1 MRTSLILFVVALA
14 TSAHVSAQDSENA
27 DKSYNFDLSQVYTGS
42 GHGSSFAMNT
52 AFQDGRRAL
61 QLGILYQEEQ
71 GRISGGEVAYKFFL
85 GKNALTETSSASHG
99 LIFKPYVHYNCIY
112 HTSKV
117 NTPDFV
123 PTGAKKSAALE
134 SPSSPGTIAT
144 MEHYAGMGM
153 QVMLS
158 SNICFDS
165 SLGFG
170 AYIGSLDK
178 INAPQTP
185 GIHRDNYGFV
195 MAVEFGLG
203 YKFGL

>member
-1 MRTSLILFVVALA
+1 
-14 TSAHVSAQDSENA
+14 
-27 DKSYNFDLSQVYTGS
+27 
-42 GHGSSFAMNT
+42 MNT
-52 AFQDGRRAL
+52 AVQDGRKAL

-71 GRISGGEVAYKFFL
+71 GRISGGEVAYKIFL
-85 GKNALTETSSASHG
+85 GKNALTATSSASHG
-99 LIFKPYVHYNCIY
+99 LTFRPYVHYNCIF

-117 NTPDFV
+117 NTPDIV
-123 PTGAKKSAALE
+123 PTGGKKSTSPEL
-134 SPSSPGTIAT
+134 PSSQGLIAT
-144 MEHYAGMGM
+144 MEHYAGLGM
-153 QVMLS
+153 QVMIT

-178 INAPQTP
+178 INAPQTF

-195 MAVEFGLG
+195 MAAEFGLG